1 MDKPTKNTSSL
12 TVIAVV
18 SLFAL
23 VFAAAFAF
31 ETYSHSQQYKDCIA
45 KGDLSRDQCRLLYPA
60 QRGIDA
66 QSRLRR

>member
-1 MDKPTKNTSSL
+1 MDKPTKNTGSL
-12 TVIAVV
+12 TVIAIA

-45 KGDLSRDQCRLLYPA
+45 NGDLSRDQCRLLYPA